1 MNIKN
6 VFYTENNQI
15 RVLWRILIFI
25 SLLILAISP
34 LTLIDNSY
42 AQLFIA
48 VLILIFGI
56 YLNSKF
62 LDKKDFS
69 SYGLIIQKETLVYL
83 IVGLLFGFLSV
94 VLMLVLGKT
103 IGVIRINSFL
113 LVPKPWLLCLFG
125 FKMFLVSIWEELFF
139 RGYLFTNLR
148 DGLKF
153 KIISKKQALLISLL
167 LSSILFGLAHFNNN
181 NASIIS
187 MTLLTINGIV
197 WCIPFVITKNLGLST
212 GLHAAWNFS
221 QTLFGF
227 TMSGNKSINSLLSI
241 ENIGSDLFTGGDYGP
256 ESGLLGLIGFVIM
269 LLISLTYLKI
279 KKHKIT
285 L

>member
-1 MNIKN
+1 
-6 VFYTENNQI
+6 
-15 RVLWRILIFI
+15 
-25 SLLILAISP
+25 
-34 LTLIDNSY
+34 
-42 AQLFIA
+42 
-48 VLILIFGI
+48 
-56 YLNSKF
+56 
-62 LDKKDFS
+62 
-69 SYGLIIQKETLVYL
+69 
-83 IVGLLFGFLSV
+83 
-94 VLMLVLGKT
+94 
-103 IGVIRINSFL
+103 
-113 LVPKPWLLCLFG
+113 
-125 FKMFLVSIWEELFF
+125 
-139 RGYLFTNLR
+139 
-148 DGLKF
+148 
-153 KIISKKQALLISLL
+153 
-167 LSSILFGLAHFNNN
+167 
-181 NASIIS
+181 